1 MWDGEARKAPDGHAR
16 ENSECSGCPSLDLK
30 PDTPSTRMNRHQQ
43 FRMEDW
49 QAKIAVMPGLESTM
63 WKEGG
68 RPRKPLKTSLSLFS
82 SSPFSYPVSSAA
94 YLNEL

>member
-1 MWDGEARKAPDGHAR
+1 
-16 ENSECSGCPSLDLK
+16 
-30 PDTPSTRMNRHQQ
+30 
-43 FRMEDW
+43 MEDW